1 MGIPCCQNKSA
12 MLFDDLS
19 LHTQILLGLIMPPIL
34 TLICWFG
41 GRRLARAQGR
51 PLKPQNKAGFW
62 GLLIAAYLLFALA
75 LYSSRFFA
83 GTEHSDPANQLVQ

>member
-1 MGIPCCQNKSA
+1 

-19 LHTQILLGLIMPPIL
+19 LRTQIILGVIMPPIL

-41 GRRLARAQGR
+41 GRRLVRAQHR
-51 PLKPQNKAGFW
+51 PVQPQGKAGFW
-62 GLLIAAYLLFALA
+62 GLLLAAYLLFALA

-83 GTEHSDPANQLVQ
+83 GTEHADPSTQLVQ

>member
-1 MGIPCCQNKSA
+1 

-19 LHTQILLGLIMPPIL
+19 PGTLILLGILLPPLL

-41 GRRLARAQGR
+41 GRRLVRKQQQWTEV
-51 PLKPQNKAGFW
+51 PQTKGGFW
-62 GLLIAAYLLFALA
+62 GLLFAAYILCALA

-83 GTEHSDPANQLVQ
+83 GTAHADPTVQLIQ